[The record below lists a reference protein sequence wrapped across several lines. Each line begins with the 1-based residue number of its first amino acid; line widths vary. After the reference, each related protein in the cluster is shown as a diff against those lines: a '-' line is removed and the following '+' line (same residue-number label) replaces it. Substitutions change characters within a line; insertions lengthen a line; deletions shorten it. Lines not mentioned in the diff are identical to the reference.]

1 MTFVLLVAGV
11 LGLWVGTQFAVGGAV
26 RLSERFGL
34 SEGFVGLAI
43 LALGTDLPEVVV
55 AVGGSLQQLRG
66 VDASGVIVGSAL
78 GSVIA
83 QGSLVIGV
91 AGLVTYLPVAPT
103 MVRRDGAVLLLSVAA
118 VAVVVWDRS
127 VDQVEG
133 AVLILAWG
141 IYIANLFLGE
151 RRRRPLEAEELES
164 IEAIK
169 AHLPP
174 PVEIA
179 LGLVIVTAGAHG
191 VVTGAI
197 GLADSLGVSQTML
210 GVILIGAGTSLPE
223 LALSL
228 RAAMEKRASMS
239 VGNVIGSNIF
249 DLLVPVGIAAVIH
262 PLSVEAGTVSF
273 DLPALAILS
282 AVLLFFLW
290 RRRGVQRHEAL
301 TLVVLYGTYAVLRIG
316 AGLPS

>member
-1 MTFVLLVAGV
+1 MSFVLLVFGV

-43 LALGTDLPEVVV
+43 LALGTDLPELVV
-55 AVGGSLQQLRG
+55 AVEGSFQQLRG
-66 VDASGVIVGSAL
+66 VDASGVIVGSTL

-83 QGSLVIGV
+83 QGSLVIGI

-103 MVRRDGAVLLLSVAA
+103 MVRRDGAVLILAVAA
-118 VAVVVWDRS
+118 VVVVVWDRS
-127 VDQVEG
+127 VSQVEG
-133 AVLILAWG
+133 TILILAWG

-151 RRRRPLEAEELES
+151 QRRHPLDVDELDS
-164 IEAIK
+164 IEALK
-169 AHLPP
+169 SRMP
-174 PVEIA
+174 PVAEIA
-179 LGLVIVTAGAHG
+179 LGLAILTAGAHV
-191 VVTGAI
+191 VVTGAVS
-197 GLADSLGVSQTML
+197 LADALGVTQTML
-210 GVILIGAGTSLPE
+210 GVVVIGAGTSLPE

-249 DLLVPVGIAAVIH
+249 DLLVPIGAAAIIH
-262 PLSVEAGTVSF
+262 PLRVEEGTVLF
-273 DLPALAILS
+273 DLPALAIVSL
-282 AVLLFFLW
+282 VLLFFLH

-301 TLVVLYGTYAVLRIG
+301 TLVALYGGYAVFRVGL
-316 AGLPS
+316 GLP